1 MENHSQVALVTG
13 GARGIGA
20 AIVHKL
26 AAGGF
31 NVVINYKNS
40 SQAANQLAQEV
51 TSRYKIKALPC
62 RADVFLSGDVAEMIS
77 RVKEEWGRIDVLV
90 NNAGIARDALLARM
104 TEDDWDQVINTN
116 LKGVFNCT
124 KAVLKTMQKQCRG
137 RVINIA
143 SVVGQKGQMGQ
154 SNYAAAK
161 AGVIAFSKSLALE
174 LARWDIKVNVVVPC
188 FTETDMTAKLSA
200 GARERILAHIPSGRP
215 GSPQDVANMV
225 NFLTS
230 EEAGY
235 ISGQVFNVDCRVV

>member
-1 MENHSQVALVTG
+1 MENHSKVALVTG

-31 NVVINYKNS
+31 DVVINYKNS
-40 SQAANQLAQEV
+40 SQAANQLAQDI
-51 TSRYKIKALPC
+51 TSRYKIKALPY
-62 RADVFLSGDVAEMIS
+62 RANVSLSSDVMEMVCQI
-77 RVKEEWGRIDVLV
+77 REELGRIDVLV

-104 TEDDWDQVINTN
+104 TEEDWDQVINTN

-124 KAVLKTMQKQCRG
+124 KAVLKTMQKQRRG

-143 SVVGQKGQMGQ
+143 SVVGQKGQIGQ

-188 FTETDMTAKLSA
+188 FTETDMTAQLSA
-200 GARERILAHIPSGRP
+200 GAREKILEHIPSGRP
-215 GSPQDVANMV
+215 GRPRDVANMV
-225 NFLTS
+225 GFLTS

>member
-1 MENHSQVALVTG
+1 MENHSKVALVTG

-31 NVVINYKNS
+31 DVLINYKNS

-51 TSRYKIKALPC
+51 ISRYKIKALPC
-62 RADVFLSGDVAEMIS
+62 RADVSLFGDVAEMIS

-124 KAVLKTMQKQCRG
+124 KAVLKTMQKQRRG

-188 FTETDMTAKLSA
+188 FTETDMTAQLPA
-200 GARERILAHIPSGRP
+200 GTREKILANIPSGRP

-225 NFLTS
+225 YFLAS